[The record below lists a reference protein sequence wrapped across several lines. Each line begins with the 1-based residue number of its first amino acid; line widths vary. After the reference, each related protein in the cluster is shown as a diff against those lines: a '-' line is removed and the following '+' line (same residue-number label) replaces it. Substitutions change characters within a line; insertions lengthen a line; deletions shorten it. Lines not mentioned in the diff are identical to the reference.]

1 MSGVELL
8 YFSTHYVRRG
18 ATIFLDTLYQGWRYH
33 ASLLTLRGG
42 IMGRLY
48 TVASVAT
55 CQIKWNMIHYFRRGG
70 TIFIMSDVEVLYFST
85 DLKGW
90 NCER

>member
-1 MSGVELL
+1 MVHYVRSGGATPLDTLCQAWSYYTSRHIMSGVELL

-18 ATIFLDTLYQGWRYH
+18 ATIFLDKLYQGWRYH

-55 CQIKWNMIHYFRRGG
+55 CQVK
-70 TIFIMSDVEVLYFST
+70 
-85 DLKGW
+85 
-90 NCER
+90 